1 MILIQIGT
9 QFMEKEKEFVIYK
22 KESVKKCETKP

>member
-22 KESVKKCETKP
+22 RIGLYIFKV